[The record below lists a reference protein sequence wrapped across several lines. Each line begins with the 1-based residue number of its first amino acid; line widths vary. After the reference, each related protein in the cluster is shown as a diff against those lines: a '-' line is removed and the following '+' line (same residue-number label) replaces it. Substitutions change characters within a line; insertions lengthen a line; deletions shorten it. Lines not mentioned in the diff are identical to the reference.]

1 MCVDTNLPSFQDYPS
16 ISQIASKVADRQVS
30 VIFAVKQDQVSLY
43 RQLEEFIPN
52 SAVGE
57 LANDS
62 SNIVRLIKDNYQACL
77 KTYASIQKPM
87 QSN

>member
-1 MCVDTNLPSFQDYPS
+1 M
-16 ISQIASKVADRQVS
+16 S
-30 VIFAVKQDQVSLY
+30 VIFAVKQDQVPLY

-62 SNIVRLIKDNYQACL
+62 SNIVRLIKDNYQAC
-77 KTYASIQKPM
+77 IQT
-87 QSN
+87 QANIQN